1 MKRIILMVLVLLEFI
16 ITFLLKW
23 FQDQIIDYLFLVSL
37 FADVFI
43 LFSLVVLFII
53 LNKKMSKN
61 KSMYEYFIILIY
73 ILNILVILFFPF
85 RKIKTN
91 LEFDLYMND
100 RLEIINLVKQQ
111 KSIYN
116 DNNIFVLP
124 NEYKKVSTS
133 GEIIIYKNNTEDTMI
148 GFWIFRG
155 MMSGSVLLMYSSG
168 GEDLIMDSSIDIQQ
182 INQLDENWFYVE
194 IK

>member
-1 MKRIILMVLVLLEFI
+1 MKKNILMVLVLLEFI

-23 FQDQIIDYLFLVSL
+23 FQDKIIDYLFLVSI

-43 LFSLVVLFII
+43 LFSFIVLFMI
-53 LNKKMSKN
+53 LNKNMSKN
-61 KSMYEYFIILIY
+61 KSMFECFIILIY

-85 RKIKTN
+85 RKIKTK

-133 GEIIIYKNNTEDTMI
+133 GKIIIYKNSSEDTMI

-155 MMSGSVLLMYSSG
+155 MMSGSVQIIYSSG
-168 GEDLIMDSSIDIQQ
+168 GEDLIMNSNFDIQH
-182 INQLDENWFYVE
+182 IAKLAENWFYVE

>member
-1 MKRIILMVLVLLEFI
+1 
-16 ITFLLKW
+16 
-23 FQDQIIDYLFLVSL
+23 
-37 FADVFI
+37 
-43 LFSLVVLFII
+43 
-53 LNKKMSKN
+53 MSKN
-61 KSMYEYFIILIY
+61 KSMFECFIILIY

-85 RKIKTN
+85 RKIKTK

-133 GEIIIYKNNTEDTMI
+133 GKIIIYKNSSEDTMI

-155 MMSGSVLLMYSSG
+155 MMSGSVQIIYSSG
-168 GEDLIMDSSIDIQQ
+168 GEDLIMNSNLDIQH
-182 INQLDENWFYVE
+182 IAQLAENWFYVE

>member
-1 MKRIILMVLVLLEFI
+1 MKKNILMVLVLLEFI

-23 FQDQIIDYLFLVSL
+23 FQDQIIDYLFLVSI

-43 LFSLVVLFII
+43 LFSFIVLFII
-53 LNKKMSKN
+53 LNKNMSKN
-61 KSMYEYFIILIY
+61 KSMFECFIILIY

-85 RKIKTN
+85 RKIKTK

-116 DNNIFVLP
+116 DSNIFVLP

-133 GEIIIYKNNTEDTMI
+133 GKIIIYKNSSEDTMI

-155 MMSGSVLLMYSSG
+155 MMSGSVQIIYSSG
-168 GEDLIMDSSIDIQQ
+168 GEDLIMNSNLDIQH
-182 INQLDENWFYVE
+182 IAQLAENWFYVE

>member
-1 MKRIILMVLVLLEFI
+1 MKKNILMVLVLLEFI

-23 FQDQIIDYLFLVSL
+23 FQDQIIDYLFLVSI

-43 LFSLVVLFII
+43 LFSFIVLFII

-61 KSMYEYFIILIY
+61 KSMFECFIILIY

-85 RKIKTN
+85 RKIKTK

-133 GEIIIYKNNTEDTMI
+133 GKIIIYKNSSEDTMI

-155 MMSGSVLLMYSSG
+155 MMSGSVQIIYSSG
-168 GEDLIMDSSIDIQQ
+168 GEDLIMNSNLDIQH
-182 INQLDENWFYVE
+182 IAQLAENWFYVE
-194 IK
+194 TK

>member
-1 MKRIILMVLVLLEFI
+1 MKKNILMVLVLLEFI

-23 FQDQIIDYLFLVSL
+23 FQDQIIDYLFLVSI

-43 LFSLVVLFII
+43 LFSFIILFII

-61 KSMYEYFIILIY
+61 KSMFECFIILIY

-85 RKIKTN
+85 RKIKTK

-133 GEIIIYKNNTEDTMI
+133 GKIIIYKNSSEDTMI

-155 MMSGSVLLMYSSG
+155 MMSGSVQIIYSSG
-168 GEDLIMDSSIDIQQ
+168 GEDLIMNSNLDIQH
-182 INQLDENWFYVE
+182 IAKLAENWFYVE

>member
-1 MKRIILMVLVLLEFI
+1 MKKNILMVLVLLEFI

-23 FQDQIIDYLFLVSL
+23 FQDQIIDYLFLVSI

-43 LFSLVVLFII
+43 LFSFIVLFII
-53 LNKKMSKN
+53 LNKNMSKN
-61 KSMYEYFIILIY
+61 KSMFECFIILIY

-85 RKIKTN
+85 RKIKTK

-133 GEIIIYKNNTEDTMI
+133 GKIIIYKNSSEDTMI

-155 MMSGSVLLMYSSG
+155 MMSGSVQIIYSSG
-168 GEDLIMDSSIDIQQ
+168 GEDLIMNSNLDIQH
-182 INQLDENWFYVE
+182 IAQLAENWFYVE